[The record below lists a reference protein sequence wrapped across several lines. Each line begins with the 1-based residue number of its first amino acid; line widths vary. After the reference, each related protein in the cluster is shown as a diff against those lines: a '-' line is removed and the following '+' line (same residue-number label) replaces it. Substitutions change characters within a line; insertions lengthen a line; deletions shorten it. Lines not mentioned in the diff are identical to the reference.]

1 MMITLV
7 LGSSKPRITS
17 VSRKELIVKF
27 RYFYETADYLRTPSP
42 DFCKKLKT
50 REAHKGQ
57 SA

>member
-7 LGSSKPRITS
+7 LGSSKPQITP
-17 VSRKELIVKF
+17 VSRNELIVKF
-27 RYFYETADYLRTPSP
+27 RYFHETADYLKTSSP

-50 REAHKGQ
+50 RKAHKGQ